1 MNRILLATIAFGL
14 VLLVVSF
21 NYIYVRST
29 REILLSQANLLS
41 SSSGSTNSIQET
53 DHIWKSRKRL
63 LVFTVPLTAI
73 EKIDMQ
79 FSEIHACTQAQDHAA
94 YIRACYALQKLLSDL
109 RG

>member
-1 MNRILLATIAFGL
+1 MNHVHVAAIVFCLILLL
-14 VLLVVSF
+14 VFF
-21 NYIYVRST
+21 NYIYVSAT
-29 REILLSQANLLS
+29 RAEMLP
-41 SSSGSTNSIQET
+41 
-53 DHIWKSRKRL
+53 HIDDLRTLAPTHPDDLEQTWKSRKRL

-94 YIRACYALQKLLSDL
+94 YIRACYALQKLISDL